1 MNTPPILP
9 KVLSCKD
16 EKISLPMINCIH
28 WSSNSDCVTNCA
40 INAAQSPDYNFCIKC
55 DKRKSIEESKII
67 SEKIINN
74 DVITPEL
81 QEKLNLEVK
90 KLQEKNKKNIQK
102 KIDQETKKETEKSF
116 LEKATSYLKAESSQA
131 TQGKIS
137 KENFEKRKEICLQC
151 EFRTNDVVQKNGQP
165 LHDTIGWCKGGCGCT
180 VGNPRAA
187 LSEKLYMPTLIC
199 PKRKFGEEKGEG
211 FKVEDTIDSV
221 KGIIKSVKN
230 LLGKDPSN
238 K

>member
-1 MNTPPILP
+1 MITNPVLP
-9 KVLSCKD
+9 KAMPCKNSA
-16 EKISLPMINCIH
+16 INLPIINCSY
-28 WSSNSDCVTNCA
+28 WSTDGDCKTNCSLK
-40 INAAQSPDYNFCIKC
+40 IIESPDLNFCLKC
-55 DKRKSIEESKII
+55 DKRNPIENSFVKPSEIKNNILDLKNLEENRKKYTEKIEEKIKESI
-67 SEKIINN
+67 QRGHEI
-74 DVITPEL
+74 
-81 QEKLNLEVK
+81 
-90 KLQEKNKKNIQK
+90 NKKQQN
-102 KIDQETKKETEKSF
+102 EKSF
-116 LEKATSYLKAESSQA
+116 LEKTTTYLKAESSQA

-137 KENFEKRKEICLQC
+137 KENFEKRKEICLKC
-151 EFRTNDVVQKNGQP
+151 EYRANDIVQKNGQP

-187 LSEKLYMPTLIC
+187 LSEKLYMPTLRC
-199 PKRKFGEEKGEG
+199 PKGKFAEEKGEG